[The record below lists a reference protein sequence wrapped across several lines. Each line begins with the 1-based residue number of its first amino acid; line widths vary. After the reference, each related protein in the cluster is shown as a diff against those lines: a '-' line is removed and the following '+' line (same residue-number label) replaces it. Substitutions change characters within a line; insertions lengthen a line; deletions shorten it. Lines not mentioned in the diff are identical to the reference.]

1 MLRYRRTLES
11 VIINT
16 FAMSIKYISSI
27 LLAATVAVSAS
38 SLGAQELRS
47 EVFDLLNL
55 DRPGLEKVKQAHQN
69 GDDETAAADLL
80 EYYRGRKDICTPDIR
95 NVKKV
100 KINKEQQKWADDALQ
115 HTFFVH
121 KGYQPSFNYGE
132 DIDWRYWPVQDNELR
147 WQLHRHKWFTPMGYA
162 YRVSGDEKYAKEW
175 VNQYIDWIRKNPYV
189 KISKDEYE
197 ITSDSQLK
205 ADAENARYAWRPLEV
220 SHRLQDQCLQFQL
233 FIDSPSFTPEFLTE
247 FLVNYH
253 RHAVH
258 IMGNWSKQGNH
269 LLFEAQR
276 MLYAGSF
283 FPEFKEAAEWRQS
296 GVDILNREVKIQVL
310 PDGGHFELDPHY
322 HLATIEIFLKSL
334 RVADLN
340 GFRSDFPQSYQ
351 DAVESMVMWYINIM
365 FPDCTNPCFSDAKIT
380 DKNEMKKH
388 FKQWAEV
395 FPENQ
400 VIKWFATDGAEG
412 ELPSYLSKGFK
423 DSGFFVFRNGWG
435 SDALQMDVKAGP
447 AGEWHAQPDFGT
459 FELWYNGKCLFQ
471 DSGSYVYEGKD
482 PEIMAWRKW
491 FRATAHHNTLT
502 MDGKD
507 VDKVDSETLLW
518 QPEGNVQTLVT
529 EHPSYNGLIHRRSVF
544 FVNGEYFVIVDE
556 ASGTK
561 KGWVNL
567 NWQMPKGKI
576 ANSREDMTFYSEF
589 DGESNFMFRCFGPE
603 GMSMKKDEGWQSPAY
618 MKKVKRMWV
627 SFNAKK
633 AGNDAV
639 RFITVIHPKM
649 ESGYE
654 KISAKFTDSG
664 FSNSSLSLEVKVGNG
679 KKVKLGYKLQ

>member
-27 LLAATVAVSAS
+27 LLAATVASAAS

-69 GDDETAAADLL
+69 GDDEAAAADLL

-351 DAVESMVMWYINIM
+351 DAVESMVMWYFNIM

-482 PEIMAWRKW
+482 PEIIAWRKW

-589 DGESNFMFRCFGPE
+589 EGESNFMFRCFGPE

>member
-1 MLRYRRTLES
+1 MYNYNMMRVNKIMMALGIFLFCG
-11 VIINT
+11 N
-16 FAMSIKYISSI
+16 
-27 LLAATVAVSAS
+27 
-38 SLGAQELRS
+38 LGAQELRT
-47 EVFDLLNL
+47 EVFDLLDL
-55 DRPGLEKVKQAHQN
+55 TRPGLEKVRAAHEG
-69 GDDETAAADLL
+69 GDDAAAAADLL
-80 EYYRGRKDICTPDIR
+80 EYYRSRKGICTPEIR

-175 VNQYIDWIRKNPYV
+175 VYQYMDWVKKNPYV
-189 KISKDEYE
+189 KISKKEYE
-197 ITSDSQLK
+197 ITQDSQLK

-233 FIDSPSFTPEFLTE
+233 FVDSPSFTPEFLTE

-253 RHAVH
+253 RHATH

-283 FPEFKEAAEWRQS
+283 FPEFKDAELWRQS
-296 GVDILNREVKIQVL
+296 GVDILNKEVKIQVL

-322 HLATIEIFLKSL
+322 HLAVIEIFLKSL

-351 DAVESMVMWYINIM
+351 DAVESLVMWYLNIM
-365 FPDCTNPCFSDAKIT
+365 FPDCTNPCFSDAKLC
-380 DKNEMKKH
+380 DKREMTKH
-388 FKQWAEV
+388 FKQWTEV
-395 FPENQ
+395 FPDNQ
-400 VIKWFATDGAEG
+400 FIKWFASDGAEG
-412 ELPSYLSKGFK
+412 TQPDWLSKGFN
-423 DSGFFVFRNGWG
+423 DSGFYVFRSGWG
-435 SDALQMDVKAGP
+435 SDAVQMDVKAGP

-482 PEIMAWRKW
+482 PEVMEWRRW
-491 FRATAHHNTLT
+491 FRASAHHNTLT

-507 VDKVDSETLLW
+507 VDKVASETLLW
-518 QPEGNVQTLVT
+518 HPEGDVQILVT
-529 EHPSYNGLIHRRSVF
+529 EHPSYPGLTHRRSIF
-544 FVNGEYFVIVDE
+544 FVNNEYFVIVDE
-556 ASGTK
+556 AVGQK

-567 NWQMPKGKI
+567 NWQMPKGKVP
-576 ANSREDMTFYSEF
+576 NSREDMTFYSEF
-589 DGESNFMFRCFGPE
+589 EGDSNFMFRCFGPE

-618 MKKVKRMWV
+618 MKKVKRIHA

-633 AGNDAV
+633 SGNEPL
-639 RFITVIHPKM
+639 RFITVIHPKQDA
-649 ESGYE
+649 GYE
-654 KISAKFTDSG
+654 DISAKFTDRG
-664 FSNSSLSLEVKVGNG
+664 FSNSGMSLEVKVGKG
-679 KKVKLGYKLQ
+679 KKVKLSYKL